1 VLFGGEPFRL
11 VRLSVAGAQVLD
23 ELCTGGSAQGAAAEA
38 LVWRLVAGGVLH
50 RVPARRSALPGEVAV
65 VVPVRDDDAGAARLL
80 DRLQLALVGPIVV
93 VDDGSSGASGARLAA
108 SVSTA
113 GAVLVHRRRPEG
125 PASARN
131 AARPLT
137 PTSLIAFLDADV
149 LPDTGW
155 LDHLLGH
162 FDDEAVGAV
171 APRVAAARPDPRR
184 GSRLQA
190 YESVS
195 SPLDLGP
202 EPGLVGAHRRLSYVP
217 SAALVCRRAAL
228 EAVGWFDAELTV
240 GEDVDLVRRLERAGW
255 VVRYEPG
262 SVVRHDVRP
271 DVRSFLRQ
279 RFGYGTSAAALDRR
293 HPGTVTPFEGNWW
306 AVAAVLVVGLGAG
319 SGGGAVGRRWAAL
332 LWLALT
338 AVPAGSLRSKLSKL
352 GAGGSSAASAAA
364 VVRAQVWSVAGLA
377 TALRRVWWPPAV
389 AVAIL
394 LPRLRRPAGYALA
407 ASELGGRLPSWWRA
421 RRAPAPGSGAA
432 QPPGLGT
439 VIGLGTLDDLAYG
452 AGVWAGCL
460 RERRLGAVLPH
471 VVMSRREPQRPDVLP
486 SSPSSR
492 SR

>member
-1 VLFGGEPFRL
+1 
-11 VRLSVAGAQVLD
+11 
-23 ELCTGGSAQGAAAEA
+23 
-38 LVWRLVAGGVLH
+38 
-50 RVPARRSALPGEVAV
+50 
-65 VVPVRDDDAGAARLL
+65 
-80 DRLQLALVGPIVV
+80 
-93 VDDGSSGASGARLAA
+93 
-108 SVSTA
+108 
-113 GAVLVHRRRPEG
+113 
-125 PASARN
+125 
-131 AARPLT
+131 
-137 PTSLIAFLDADV
+137 
-149 LPDTGW
+149 
-155 LDHLLGH
+155 
-162 FDDEAVGAV
+162 
-171 APRVAAARPDPRR
+171 
-184 GSRLQA
+184 
-190 YESVS
+190 
-195 SPLDLGP
+195 
-202 EPGLVGAHRRLSYVP
+202 
-217 SAALVCRRAAL
+217 
-228 EAVGWFDAELTV
+228 
-240 GEDVDLVRRLERAGW
+240 
-255 VVRYEPG
+255 
-262 SVVRHDVRP
+262 
-271 DVRSFLRQ
+271 
-279 RFGYGTSAAALDRR
+279 
-293 HPGTVTPFEGNWW
+293 VTPFEGNWW